1 MIRKQQRRKRRW
13 AIGAAALIS
22 AIIAGGLFLDLA
34 TPFAQVGGVLYLG
47 LIAAALGLPWYQS
60 PLVLAIV
67 GTILIAVGYPHAATI
82 ESHWLAAGSR
92 GLTITGLWLITLL
105 VGRSRTATYH
115 RDRAAHLSALVD
127 TTADGVILI
136 DCAGTV
142 QECNPACERLFGYRA
157 DEVIGRNVDLLMPS
171 PYREEHNDYLR
182 RYDETG
188 ERRVIGIGRTVEGR
202 RKDGSVFPMQL
213 LVGETRQGNE
223 RVFVGTIRDLTEKE
237 SVEHALHQA
246 IAQAEAASR
255 AKSLFLANMTHE
267 LRTPMNAVLGYAQ
280 IMRNDPTIP
289 DGHRQAVNAIMNAGN
304 LLMDLI
310 NDILDLSKI
319 EAGAM
324 ELHGEDFSLWEL
336 TEGLADIF
344 RVRCEEQGIGWRVEH
359 EVDEQVV
366 VHGDHKKLRQVLI
379 NLLSNAVKFTDAGEV
394 VLRLSRSGDAY
405 LFEVVDTGPGISP
418 EAQATIFEPFQQAE
432 EGLTKG
438 GTGLGLTIAARQIS
452 LMGGELVV
460 DTRVGEGS
468 RFHFTL
474 ALPTAQSAGHDGAQ
488 RTERVVGLAD
498 GHRIDALV
506 VDDVADNRA
515 ILSQMLRTIGVDVRT
530 AVDGQKAIE
539 AVHERRPDI
548 VFMDIRMPVLGG
560 VEALAEIRRSAEGT
574 DLVCIAVTASGMVHQ
589 SDHFLAAGFNDVVTK
604 PFHFERIYECMTTQL
619 GARFIYAASEPDRVR
634 PRPEAPDL
642 AAVVLPGDV
651 HARLCKAAQVNAFTE
666 IDTLLGEVE
675 VADHGGADLAA
686 HLRGLLARYDSE
698 GILATLETVRHE

>member
-1 MIRKQQRRKRRW
+1 M
-13 AIGAAALIS
+13 
-22 AIIAGGLFLDLA
+22 
-34 TPFAQVGGVLYLG
+34 
-47 LIAAALGLPWYQS
+47 
-60 PLVLAIV
+60 
-67 GTILIAVGYPHAATI
+67 
-82 ESHWLAAGSR
+82 
-92 GLTITGLWLITLL
+92 
-105 VGRSRTATYH
+105 
-115 RDRAAHLSALVD
+115 
-127 TTADGVILI
+127 
-136 DCAGTV
+136 
-142 QECNPACERLFGYRA
+142 
-157 DEVIGRNVDLLMPS
+157 
-171 PYREEHNDYLR
+171 
-182 RYDETG
+182 
-188 ERRVIGIGRTVEGR
+188 
-202 RKDGSVFPMQL
+202 FPMQL

-560 VEALAEIRRSAEGT
+560 VEALAEIRRSTEGT

-666 IDTLLGEVE
+666 IDTLLGAVE